1 MDPRQIK
8 EGIMLRNLLSLGI
21 AVLAAALAA
30 CSDGTG
36 GSTAG
41 PDGSGRGSL
50 MFNPPLRVATLTA
63 ADLAAQLNAQ
73 GTTGQ
78 QLLALATAGITPG
91 VLPCGVDIHYI
102 QYGTVDGTTP
112 GGSSPGNTSAS
123 GALMVPTGPAPFC
136 SGPRPIL
143 LYAHGTA
150 TDRATNLANII
161 NPNNTEGVL
170 IAAMFA
176 AHGFIV
182 VAPNYAGYDSSPLQ
196 YHPFLNGDQQSAEMI
211 DALTAARKA
220 LGNIPAATT
229 TDAHIL
235 FVTGYSQGGYV
246 AMATAK
252 ALEAAAD
259 PTYVASAP
267 MSGPYALAAF
277 GDMVFY
283 GGVNLGSTIF
293 SPMIATSYQRQF
305 GNIYNSPT
313 DTTNL
318 FSAQYAPT
326 IDALLPSNT
335 PLSTLIQTGKL
346 PQLGLLSSVVPT
358 STCNDPFFAANTPFV
373 GGTPAQ
379 NALFALGFT
388 PNGGDPSTAL
398 IVNSALGVANS
409 GRVGVVCDAFANPDG
424 AFPSPAAGRPLAT
437 APTNSLRLALK
448 HNDIRNNNFHP
459 THPVFMCGG
468 GNDPTVFF
476 PTNTGTMAGS
486 GPSGSTPP
494 NHSGAFWDAEATGGL
509 VRVFDVDTAPL
520 TAPNPADP
528 AGDQLRG
535 AFALAMSAFGAPGS
549 PAFEQNYHTTVAP
562 FCSKGAQGFFAAVL
576 GGTPIPFP

>member
-41 PDGSGRGSL
+41 GDTSGARGSL
-50 MFNPPLRVATLTA
+50 VFNPPLRVATLTA
-63 ADLAAQLNAQ
+63 VDLAAQLNAQ

-78 QLLALATAGITPG
+78 QLLALATANITPG

-102 QYGTVDGTTP
+102 QYGTVDG
-112 GGSSPGNTSAS
+112 GNAPAPTSAS

-150 TDRATNLANII
+150 TDRTTNLANII

-196 YHPFLNGDQQSAEMI
+196 YHPFLNGTQQSTEML
-211 DALTAARKA
+211 DALKAARAA
-220 LGNIPAATT
+220 LPNIPASAT
-229 TDAHIL
+229 TDAHLL

-259 PTYVASAP
+259 PTFVAAAP

-277 GDMVFY
+277 GDQIFF
-283 GGVNLGSTIF
+283 GGVNLGSTVF
-293 SPMIATSYQRQF
+293 APMIATSYQRQF

-313 DTTNL
+313 DPSNIFEL
-318 FSAQYAPT
+318 QFSAT

-335 PLSTLIQTGKL
+335 PLSVLQAPGPGQKL
-346 PQLGLLSSVVPT
+346 PQTTLFSGTKIVT
-358 STCNDPFFAANTPFV
+358 
-373 GGTPAQ
+373 GTPIDAFF
-379 NALFALGFT
+379 NSATPPAGNPLFALGFT
-388 PNGGDPSTAL
+388 AAGVPGNL
-398 IVNSALGVANS
+398 ITNPAREAY
-409 GRVGVVCDAFANPDG
+409 VVDAFTSAATADG
-424 AFPSPAAGRPLAT
+424 AIPPPPPFTPISGVPLAASPA
-437 APTNSLRLALK
+437 NNLRKALK
-448 HNDIRNNNFHP
+448 ANDMRTWVP
-459 THPVFMCGG
+459 TKPMFLCGG
-468 GNDPTVFF
+468 QNDPTVFF
-476 PTNTGTMAGS
+476 SINTETMAGKGAS
-486 GPSGSTPP
+486 GTNPP
-494 NHSGAFWDAEATGGL
+494 NPTGSFWAAQATGGL
-509 VRVFDVDTAPL
+509 VIVADLDQPL
-520 TAPNPADP
+520 QDP
-528 AGDQLRG
+528 VGFTGPFDQLRA
-535 AFALAMSAFGAPGS
+535 AFAQAMSAFGAPGS
-549 PAFEQNYHTTVAP
+549 PGFVQAYHTEVAP
-562 FCSKGAQGFFAAVL
+562 FCSKGAQGFFAQVI
-576 GGTPIPFP
+576 GGIPGHPVPFP